1 MGISG
6 ILVLLV
12 MLVIYVVIVPLVLAV
27 GLRIFMWVAENWGL
41 PEAIGRFAATSAK
54 AFRAQ
59 RAQNE

>member
-1 MGISG
+1 MGIF
-6 ILVLLV
+6 VLLV
-12 MLVIYVVIVPLVLAV
+12 MLLIYVVIVPGLLAV
-27 GLRIFMWVAENWGL
+27 GLRIFMWVAGNWGV